1 MSRDT
6 ARAKQGAGVLTN
18 VSTAIPHGRRRL
30 IRIWETERMGMRRP
44 PFSPSALNP
53 INPLNRLFRAVCADE
68 NAVTDAWI
76 EDSLRGALDSL
87 AHDSPTRLD
96 VAHARALLE
105 WALERLEGVPM
116 PTSFTTPAPRAE

>member
-1 MSRDT
+1 
-6 ARAKQGAGVLTN
+6 
-18 VSTAIPHGRRRL
+18 
-30 IRIWETERMGMRRP
+30 MGMRRP
-44 PFSPSALNP
+44 PFSPSALNPINP

-116 PTSFTTPAPRAE
+116 PTSFPTPAPRAE